1 MLYIKKLIR
10 YSFNLIGLQIERKV
24 RYNSYGLNLN
34 IGAGNYLLTGFK
46 SLDFYSQHYYQSRK
60 GFDSNRINY
69 NILLDYIPYGDETVD
84 CIYVSH
90 VIEHLPDWAVLKLF
104 KESFRVIKAGG
115 VLRISTPDSKFLFNV
130 SQFDNDYWKWRLQSK
145 RVSKLNASSTQNDFL
160 IEELATPK
168 SYYYSNNIPKQ
179 VIDSER
185 LKGSDYLDT
194 MDLLKKNLDFRP
206 QFPGDHI
213 NQWDFD
219 KVSTLGYDIG
229 FNQCIESKFQG
240 SVHQNLQ
247 RKDIELT
254 APQMSLYVDLVK

>member
-1 MLYIKKLIR
+1 MLNIKKSIR

-24 RYNSYGLNLN
+24 RYNSHGLNLN

-60 GFDSNRINY
+60 DFDSNRINY
-69 NILLDYIPYGDETVD
+69 NILLDDIPYDDETVD

-90 VIEHLPDWAVLKLF
+90 VVEHLPDWAVLKLF
-104 KESFRVIKAGG
+104 KESFRVLKAGG

-130 SQFDNDYWKWRLQSK
+130 SQFNNDYWKWRLQSK
-145 RVSKLNASSTQNDFL
+145 RDSKLNGYSSQNDFL

-168 SYYYSNNIPKQ
+168 SYYYSNNIPEQ

-185 LKGSDYLDT
+185 LRGSDYADT
-194 MDLLKKNLDFRP
+194 IEAAQKNLDFRP
-206 QFPGDHI
+206 KFPGDHI

-219 KVSTLGYDIG
+219 KVSTLAFDIG
-229 FNQCIESKFQG
+229 FNYCIESKYQG

-247 RKDIELT
+247 RKDIDLT
-254 APQMSLYVDLVK
+254 YPQLSLYVDLVK